1 MTYNDVVCCFNF
13 RVIFQLNLDILQEN
27 SFFFVHSGFLQLDVM
42 LSSYKITIF
51 ICWYATGVLVYSFKH
66 AIKSVGAI

>member
-1 MTYNDVVCCFNF
+1 MMLSAVLILGLYFNLIL
-13 RVIFQLNLDILQEN
+13 IFYRRIA
-27 SFFFVHSGFLQLDVM
+27 FFFVHSGFLQLDVM

>member
-1 MTYNDVVCCFNF
+1 MMLSAVLILGLYFNLIL
-13 RVIFQLNLDILQEN
+13 IFYRRIAF
-27 SFFFVHSGFLQLDVM
+27 FFFVHSGFLQLDVM